1 MHCLCFQSQSLY
13 NPTHP
18 SPAMAMFHSPT
29 FDGALRSLSC
39 TQSIGAKTV
48 FVSTDSPDVLLE
60 LEENSPSGLTFIAER
75 DEIRGTDI
83 TNANLMNNLRLNVTR
98 WVRLFRRVIS
108 CCGALMFVHTIFMD
122 FPARVALQ
130 TFHQSTNHPTNQ
142 PTNQP
147 TPTHRYVAETR
158 PYLSTIS
165 LSSLSFRYTL
175 EAVRGVLLLS
185 RTQALVATFSSNFG
199 RLAYEIMLARAA
211 EQEHR
216 SEAHHPTAV
225 SLDLPWFAFP

>member
-1 MHCLCFQSQSLY
+1 MKRTFSAL
-13 NPTHP
+13 
-18 SPAMAMFHSPT
+18 HSPT
-29 FDGALRSLSC
+29 TPHHTHHQLWLHSSPTSDARLRSPCC

-60 LEENSPSGLTFIAER
+60 LERNSPSGLTFIAER

-98 WVRLFRRVIS
+98 WVHLSRRIIC
-108 CCGALMFVHTIFMD
+108 CCGASMFLHLLLKLSHTS
-122 FPARVALQ
+122 P
-130 TFHQSTNHPTNQ
+130 P
-142 PTNQP
+142 
-147 TPTHRYVAETR
+147 
-158 PYLSTIS
+158 
-165 LSSLSFRYTL
+165 SSLRLSPRYTL

-216 SEAHHPTAV
+216 PEAAHHPAAV